1 MVDVGV
7 QISNPL
13 FLSRIVTE
21 HLRAERPSVPVTF
34 EGNYSRPP
42 LPIFITVHA
51 HKLER
56 TLGRFGSGGE
66 KKCLFELRRRR
77 FDQILDIVRTYFRR
91 KSIGVQ

>member
-21 HLRAERPSVPVTF
+21 HLGAERTSVPVAF
-34 EGNYSRPP
+34 ERNHSRPP
-42 LPIFITVHA
+42 LSIFITVHA

-56 TLGRFGSGGE
+56 TLGRFGSCGE
-66 KKCLFELRRRR
+66 KKCFFELRGRR
-77 FDQILDIVRTYFRR
+77 FDQILEIVRTYFCR